1 MRFSQADSTSS
12 HAGTPWCCQLEKKS
26 HYIVILSFFNIL
38 NGQAN
43 WLMLPSY
50 GANPLLCELI
60 FSYNILLKYDFF
72 LFYRSSSS
80 TSSGSNPLMEDGG
93 SSSSSMSNT
102 SNDSSNS
109 AHQRSLGI
117 I

>member
-1 MRFSQADSTSS
+1 MA
-12 HAGTPWCCQLEKKS
+12 AGTVSLRKS

-43 WLMLPSY
+43 WRMLPSY

-93 SSSSSMSNT
+93 SSS
-102 SNDSSNS
+102 NDSSNS